1 MASAASLHDASFQPK
16 PALCS
21 HDPYGLTGEVV
32 GKLTQSSDNTAPL
45 SHHAEQE
52 TFADLLNGWPP
63 PEPLGAELPPV
74 PEFDPELLPASLQAL
89 VVDVADRM
97 QVPVDFPAV
106 TVMATLSGVCG
117 RRAVMLPK
125 ERDDTWAIVPNLWG
139 AIIGPPGVM
148 KSPVISAMTEP
159 LRTIEREWR
168 QGYDAALNEHK
179 EEEERLKLDLAVWT
193 ETYKRARKANRE
205 APERPST
212 VGLKPP
218 RQRRLWTTDATCEKL
233 HELLGDNPSGITV
246 LRDELAGW
254 LAGLDRQGRET
265 DRSFFLEC
273 WNGDNSF
280 TMDRIGRGS
289 ITVEHCCVSIF
300 GGIQPA
306 RMRSYFASTMR
317 DGSDDDGLIQ
327 RFQLLVWPDIRADWE
342 YRDCPQNLQ
351 AKQAV
356 EVLFRRIA
364 SFDAESQLRF
374 RFDHAGQVL
383 FREWYTTL
391 ERQCLRRADEH
402 PLIQSHLAKYRS
414 LMPSLALLL
423 ALADGETSL
432 VSLRHAQHAA
442 DWCDYLESH
451 ARRVY
456 AAQIGPRQQAAIA
469 LSRKLK
475 SGWKSEARL
484 FSLRDVYRN
493 QWAGLST
500 RSEVRAALVLLEEA
514 NWVMRAPASLATGRP
529 SEIYLINPQ
538 VGGADDTR

>member
-1 MASAASLHDASFQPK
+1 MASAASLHDTSFQPK

-21 HDPYGLTGEVV
+21 HDPYGLTDEVV
-32 GKLTQSSDNTAPL
+32 DKLTQSSDNTAPI

-52 TFADLLNGWPP
+52 TFADLLNGWPL

-74 PEFDPELLPASLQAL
+74 PEFDSELLPASLQAL

-125 ERDDTWAIVPNLWG
+125 ERDDTWVIVPNLWG

-159 LRTIEREWR
+159 LRAIEREWR
-168 QGYDAALNEHK
+168 QEYDAALNEHK
-179 EEEERLKLDLAVWT
+179 EEEERAKLDLAVWT

-205 APERPST
+205 APERPCT
-212 VGLKPP
+212 VDLKPP

-254 LAGLDRQGRET
+254 LASFDRQGREAE
-265 DRSFFLEC
+265 RAFLLEC

-280 TMDRIGRGS
+280 TIDRIGRGS

-306 RMRSYFASTMR
+306 RMRSYFASTLR
-317 DGSDDDGLIQ
+317 DGTDDDGLIQ
-327 RFQLLVWPDIRADWE
+327 RFQLLVWPDIRSDWE
-342 YRDCPQNLQ
+342 YQDRPQNSS
-351 AKQAV
+351 AKYAV
-356 EVLFRRIA
+356 EILFRHIA
-364 SFDAESQLRF
+364 SLDPESQLRF
-374 RFDHAGQVL
+374 RFDAAGQTL
-383 FREWYTTL
+383 FREWYTAL
-391 ERQCLRRADEH
+391 ERDCLRRPDEH

-423 ALADGETSL
+423 ALADGETA
-432 VSLRHAQHAA
+432 VVGLRHAQHAA
-442 DWCDYLESH
+442 DWCDYLEHH

-456 AAQIGPRQQAAIA
+456 AAQISPGQQAAIT
-469 LSRKLK
+469 LSKKLL
-475 SGWKSEARL
+475 SGWKSDARS
-484 FSLRDVYRN
+484 FSLRDVYRS
-493 QWAGLST
+493 QWAGLSMP
-500 RSEVRAALVLLEEA
+500 SDARAAVMLLQEA
-514 NWVMRAPASLATGRP
+514 NWVMRLPASSTTGRP
-529 SEIYLINPQ
+529 SEIFLINPQ
-538 VGGADDTR
+538 IGGTNGAS